1 MIIIYPRALRYI
13 GVYLPNIRDRTIA
26 KDPNAALVQEG
37 KDTGAEFG
45 GRPNVGRLERS
56 ERYQALSK
64 AR

>member
-1 MIIIYPRALRYI
+1 MNI

-45 GRPNVGRLERS
+45 GRLNVGRLERS

>member
-1 MIIIYPRALRYI
+1 MNI

-26 KDPNAALVQEG
+26 KDPNAALVQED

-45 GRPNVGRLERS
+45 GRLNVGRLERS